1 MGYDF
6 HITRKDHWADEEGLR
21 ISLDEW
27 REYARADSNLSLDP
41 DNPRPENW
49 IVAEHGR
56 AWPLWWDET
65 GEIVAKNPDPPM
77 IEKLV
82 AIANA
87 LGAHALGDDGEV
99 YGETSIVG

>member
-6 HITRKDHWADEEGLR
+6 HITRKDHWADDEGPS

-27 REYARADSNLSLDP
+27 TEYARRNSNLSLDP
-41 DNPRPENW
+41 DNPGPENW
-49 IVAEHGR
+49 IVAAYGR
-56 AWPLWWDET
+56 AWSLWWEET
-65 GEIVAKNPDPPM
+65 GEIVVKNPDPPM

-87 LGAHALGDDGEV
+87 LGARVLGDDGEL
-99 YGETSIVG
+99 YGEGSKVG